1 MIYEFFEYEIIDNV
15 VNIIDYKDESVTSL
29 IIPEFI
35 EGLPV
40 TKIGD
45 KAFSNL
51 YILEYIHI
59 PNTVTKIGSFSF
71 AQCNTTLNIVLPN
84 SVTYLGEN
92 SFIGNDM
99 LIINNI
105 ELKKGVNVVN
115 NRFIFYNDYTSNIM
129 YQIND
134 DYVCDDGYFMD
145 GEFKNR
151 LMCSYGF

>member
-1 MIYEFFEYEIIDNV
+1 MDFKYKIIDGEVTITGYNGITV
-15 VNIIDYKDESVTSL
+15 ESI

-35 EGLPV
+35 
-40 TKIGD
+40 D
-45 KAFSNL
+45 NL
-51 YILEYIHI
+51 L
-59 PNTVTKIGSFSF
+59 VTKIGSFSF
-71 AQCNTTLNIVLPN
+71 AHCNTTLNIILPN

-105 ELKKGVNVVN
+105 ELKEGINVVN
-115 NRFIFYNDYTSNIM
+115 NRFIFYNGYTSNIM

-151 LMCSYGF
+151 LMGLYGF

>member
-1 MIYEFFEYEIIDNV
+1 MDFK
-15 VNIIDYKDESVTSL
+15 YKIFDGEVTITGYNGITVESI

-35 EGLPV
+35 
-40 TKIGD
+40 D
-45 KAFSNL
+45 NL
-51 YILEYIHI
+51 L
-59 PNTVTKIGSFSF
+59 VTKIGSFSF
-71 AQCNTTLNIVLPN
+71 AHRDTTLNIILPN

-105 ELKKGVNVVN
+105 ELKEGVNVVN
-115 NRFIFYNDYTSNIM
+115 NRFIFYNGYTSNIM

-145 GEFKNR
+145 SEFKNR

>member
-1 MIYEFFEYEIIDNV
+1 MDYNFFEYKIENDEATITGYNDRSAKSIIIPGFIDN
-15 VNIIDYKDESVTSL
+15 
-29 IIPEFI
+29 
-35 EGLPV
+35 LP
-40 TKIGD
+40 
-45 KAFSNL
+45 
-51 YILEYIHI
+51 
-59 PNTVTKIGSFSF
+59 VTKIGSFSF
-71 AQCNTTLNIVLPN
+71 AHCNTTLNIILPN

-105 ELKKGVNVVN
+105 ELKEGINVVN
-115 NRFIFYNDYTSNIM
+115 NRFIFYNGYTSNIM